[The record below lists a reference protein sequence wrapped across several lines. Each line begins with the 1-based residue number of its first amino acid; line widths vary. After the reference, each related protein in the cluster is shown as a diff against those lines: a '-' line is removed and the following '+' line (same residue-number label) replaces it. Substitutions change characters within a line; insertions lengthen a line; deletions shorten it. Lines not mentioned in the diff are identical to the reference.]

1 MNTKDSQQKNGWFA
15 RFFAHWAGHP
25 YAPALLV
32 LISFIEASVFP
43 IPPYALLVPMCV
55 AKPQRANWF
64 ALLGTVSSVLGGLL
78 GYAIGYFAADW
89 AKGLV
94 AMWGYADVFTHAEAF
109 FTQWGALSIVVS
121 AVSPLPYKIMTI
133 ASGLFGMNL
142 VVFVLSSLV
151 ARGLRFYVAAFS
163 TAKVT
168 EFVQKNKT

>member
-1 MNTKDSQQKNGWFA
+1 MKEKKKAGVFSRYFS
-15 RFFAHWAGHP
+15 RWAGHP
-25 YAPALLV
+25 YAPALLA

-43 IPPYALLVPMCV
+43 IPPYALLIPMCI
-55 AKPQRANWF
+55 AKPKQANGF

-89 AKGLV
+89 ARGWV
-94 AMWGYADVFTHAEAF
+94 AMWGYTDLFTNTEAF
-109 FTQWGALSIVVS
+109 FKTWGALSIVVS

-133 ASGLFGMNL
+133 ASGMFGMNV
-142 VVFVLSSLV
+142 VVFIFSSLV

-168 EFVQKNKT
+168 ELLDRTKE

>member
-1 MNTKDSQQKNGWFA
+1 MMKKKREGVFSRCFA
-15 RFFAHWAGHP
+15 RWAGHP

-43 IPPYALLVPMCV
+43 IPPYALLIPMCV
-55 AKPQRANWF
+55 AKPQQASWF
-64 ALLGTVSSVLGGLL
+64 AFLGTVSSVLGGLV

-94 AMWGYADVFTHAEAF
+94 DMWGYADVFTHTEAF
-109 FTQWGALSIVVS
+109 FAKWGSLSIVVS
-121 AVSPLPYKIMTI
+121 AVSPLPYKVMTI

-142 VVFVLSSLV
+142 GLFVLSSLL
-151 ARGLRFYVAAFS
+151 ARGLRFYVAACS

-168 EFVQKNKT
+168 QFVQKNQK